1 MTVDQTS
8 NPMTN
13 VGVTVPKGF
22 EAAGV
27 KAGLKVS
34 GNRDVAIVRNLGPQ
48 KHAAGVFTSNRVFA
62 APVQWSR
69 EVLDDGVADAVLLNS
84 GCANAC
90 TGANGLQD
98 TRVSAEKVAALLDCA
113 PNDVV
118 ICSTGLIGSRL
129 PMDKLMA
136 GVDAAFAELSDDGG
150 ANAALAIMTTDTK
163 PKTAAESGA
172 GWSIGG
178 MAKGAGMLA
187 PALATMLVVLTTDA
201 VIESVALKRALAEAT
216 AHSFDRID
224 SDGCQST
231 NDSVIVLASG
241 ASGVEVDE
249 RAFTDAL
256 TRVCQDLAAQLIGDA
271 EGASHDIAIT
281 VTGAASED
289 DALEVARTIARNN
302 LFKCAIY
309 GNDPNWGRVVAAV
322 GTTGA
327 AFEPERLDV
336 SFNGVEV
343 YTQGA
348 IGRDRS
354 ECDLTP
360 RQCDIVVNLNEG
372 AHEATILTNDLTHA
386 YVTEN
391 ADYST

>member
-1 MTVDQTS
+1 M
-8 NPMTN
+8 
-13 VGVTVPKGF
+13 
-22 EAAGV
+22 
-27 KAGLKVS
+27 
-34 GNRDVAIVRNLGPQ
+34 
-48 KHAAGVFTSNRVFA
+48 
-62 APVQWSR
+62 
-69 EVLDDGVADAVLLNS
+69 
-84 GCANAC
+84 
-90 TGANGLQD
+90 
-98 TRVSAEKVAALLDCA
+98 SAEKVAALLDCA

-256 TRVCQDLAAQLIGDA
+256 TRVC
-271 EGASHDIAIT
+271 
-281 VTGAASED
+281 
-289 DALEVARTIARNN
+289 
-302 LFKCAIY
+302 
-309 GNDPNWGRVVAAV
+309 
-322 GTTGA
+322 
-327 AFEPERLDV
+327 
-336 SFNGVEV
+336 
-343 YTQGA
+343 
-348 IGRDRS
+348 
-354 ECDLTP
+354 
-360 RQCDIVVNLNEG
+360 
-372 AHEATILTNDLTHA
+372 
-386 YVTEN
+386 
-391 ADYST
+391 